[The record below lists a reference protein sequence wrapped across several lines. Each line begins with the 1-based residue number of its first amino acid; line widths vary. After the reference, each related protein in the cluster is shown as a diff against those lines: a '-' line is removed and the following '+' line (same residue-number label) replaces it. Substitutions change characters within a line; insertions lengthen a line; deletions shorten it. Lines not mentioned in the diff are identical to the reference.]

1 MEETTVDAQ
10 TRKLVGWVIVAI
22 GAIVALL
29 GAFAG
34 LIGLGDDDFGPLQIA
49 AVIIGVV
56 VAAIGVAVARWRPS
70 VAEPTTS
77 PSPSET

>member
-1 MEETTVDAQ
+1 MDAQ

-22 GAIVALL
+22 GVIVALL

-34 LIGLGDDDFGPLQIA
+34 VIGIGDDDFGPLQIV

-56 VAAIGVAVARWRPS
+56 VAAIGYALTRWRPS
-70 VAEPTTS
+70 VTGPTNT

>member
-1 MEETTVDAQ
+1 VDAQ
-10 TRKLVGWVIVAI
+10 TRKLAGWVIVAI

-34 LIGLGDDDFGPLQIA
+34 VIGLGDDDIGPLQIG
-49 AVIIGVV
+49 AVIVGIV
-56 VAAIGVAVARWRPS
+56 VAGVGYAVTRWSPS
-70 VAEPTTS
+70 VAEPTTT

>member
-1 MEETTVDAQ
+1 VDAQ

-22 GAIVALL
+22 GVIVALL

-34 LIGLGDDDFGPLQIA
+34 VIGIGDDDFGGLQIA

-56 VAAIGVAVARWRPS
+56 VAAVGYALTRWRPS
-70 VAEPTTS
+70 VAEPTST